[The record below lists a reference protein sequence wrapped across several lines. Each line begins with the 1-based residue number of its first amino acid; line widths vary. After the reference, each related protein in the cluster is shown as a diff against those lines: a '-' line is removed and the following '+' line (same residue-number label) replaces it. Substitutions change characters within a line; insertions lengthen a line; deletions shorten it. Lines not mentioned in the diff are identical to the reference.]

1 MKIIIQLQ
9 VIALFV
15 FNSTIAKANS
25 NDLQIAEVVKI
36 RGDVT
41 MLAPRAR
48 LAHKVEIGDK
58 FLEDTSIL
66 TGSKSFI
73 KIKFIDNTEINLGPD
88 SKIVIAEMKKDSVG
102 IISLLK
108 GRLRTEVQKDT
119 NKPEVNKF
127 FIRTRTAALGVRGTD
142 FQTIYNPDIKM
153 TSLLTYRGE
162 LAMAKFDEKTND
174 LLEEN
179 S

>member
-102 IISLLK
+102 II
-108 GRLRTEVQKDT
+108 
-119 NKPEVNKF
+119 
-127 FIRTRTAALGVRGTD
+127 
-142 FQTIYNPDIKM
+142 
-153 TSLLTYRGE
+153 
-162 LAMAKFDEKTND
+162 
-174 LLEEN
+174 
-179 S
+179 